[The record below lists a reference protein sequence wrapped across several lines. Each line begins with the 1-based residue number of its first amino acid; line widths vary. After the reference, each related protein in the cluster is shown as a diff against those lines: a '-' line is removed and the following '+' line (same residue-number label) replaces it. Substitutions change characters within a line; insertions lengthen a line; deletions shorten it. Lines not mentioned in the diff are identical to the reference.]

1 VPGAESARVGAP
13 KEVSVALRDDFKN
26 AMSAWA
32 SGVTIVTTRADGL
45 AHGITASSFTS
56 VSLDPPLVLVCVN
69 DESPLCA
76 MILSSGRFAV
86 SVLERGQEAA
96 SNHFASRGREPKA
109 VLDGVPMTAT
119 SDDLPLVAGAL
130 GTLAC
135 DLHETMVLGDHLVIV
150 GRVTEATSASEGSP
164 LIYWSRAYRGVDPS

>member
-1 VPGAESARVGAP
+1 MATSDE
-13 KEVSVALRDDFKN
+13 FKS

-32 SGVTIVTTRADGL
+32 SGVTVVTSRADGL

-56 VSLDPPLVLVCVN
+56 VSLDPPLILVCIN
-69 DESPLCA
+69 THSPLCEL
-76 MILSSGRFAV
+76 ITTSGRFAV

-119 SDDLPLVAGAL
+119 SDDLPLVEGAL

-135 DLHETMVLGDHLVIV
+135 DLHESITLGDHLVAV
-150 GRVTEATSASEGSP
+150 GKVTEAASGDSGSP
-164 LIYWSRAYRGVDPS
+164 LVYWSRAYRGVDPS

>member
-1 VPGAESARVGAP
+1 
-13 KEVSVALRDDFKN
+13 
-26 AMSAWA
+26 MSAWA
-32 SGVTIVTTRADGL
+32 SGVTVVTSRADGL

-56 VSLDPPLVLVCVN
+56 VSLDPPLVLVCVH
-69 DESPLCA
+69 DKSPLCE
-76 MILSSGRFAV
+76 MITRSGRFAV

-96 SNHFASRGREPKA
+96 SNHFASRGREPAA

-119 SDDLPLVAGAL
+119 SDDLPLVEGAP

-135 DLHETMVLGDHLVIV
+135 DLHEAITLGDHLVVV
-150 GRVTEATSASEGSP
+150 GRVTEARAGGSGSP